1 MVIPAVP
8 TSNEEETPLGSAAI
22 ASGNTTLVVSGE
34 DSVSGS
40 PEEMSATTDDRSL
53 EPEHQDPRLMRPDQN
68 HDGDDCFGI
77 ADERCRGGARP
88 PDETPIGADPIPA
101 IAISDLASFSPDTVI
116 PVSEPLGV
124 GIVGLP
130 TNFVAAASVHVRT
143 GTLFDLPL
151 TVRFT
156 PVGYDFD
163 YGDGTASSAATGGQT
178 WASLGQA
185 QFTPTSTSHIYR
197 ERGTYDARVTV
208 QYTAEVDLGTGWFPV
223 AGQLTIAGPTQQI
236 RIFEAHTGLVAR
248 TCAEQPAAPGC

>member
-1 MVIPAVP
+1 
-8 TSNEEETPLGSAAI
+8 
-22 ASGNTTLVVSGE
+22 
-34 DSVSGS
+34 
-40 PEEMSATTDDRSL
+40 
-53 EPEHQDPRLMRPDQN
+53 MRPDQN